1 MPPQKDSKKKYQK
14 RSYRKYSKPLAK
26 SNASASLTRNY
37 NILNTVKPAIY
48 KFTDTFQL
56 NNIVGTGVSVVGL
69 SNVKIGDLA
78 RYSALT
84 SMFRKYRIN
93 AIKLNFR
100 LRTIELTDQAEHP
113 HLLLRWNY
121 DPSLLSSSITEN
133 FMLRQQNVLSKQF
146 IHNTPDGCSLQY
158 TLKPA
163 VMFQTQNYNGTTVQA
178 PKFKQWIDF
187 TGTSTTEVDHYGI
200 QYWLSSLPSG
210 QTIDIDCSVYYECK
224 DLI

>member
-1 MPPQKDSKKKYQK
+1 MPPKKDGQKKNK
-14 RSYRKYSKPLAK
+14 RRNYRKRNPLK
-26 SNASASLTRNY
+26 RNNATASLTKSY

-56 NNIVGTGVSVVGL
+56 NNIVGTGASVVGL
-69 SNVKIGDLA
+69 SNIKIGDIA
-78 RYSALT
+78 RYSSLAA
-84 SMFRKYRIN
+84 MFRKYRI
-93 AIKLNFR
+93 KSVKFTFR
-100 LRTIELTDQAEHP
+100 LRTVELTDQSEHP

-121 DPSLLSSSITEN
+121 DPTLLSSSITEN
-133 FMLRQQNVLSKQF
+133 FMLRQQNVLSKMF
-146 IHNTPDGCSLQY
+146 IHNTPEGCNLQY
-158 TLKPA
+158 TIKPA

-200 QYWLSSLPSG
+200 QYWLSSLPTG
-210 QTIDIDCSVYYECK
+210 QTIDLDCSLNYECK